1 MTKPQIWVAAFLA
14 AFILLFILQK
24 ATKKEEAPSRD
35 LSSQMNNQMTEENT
49 TGSDLNA
56 EQLIS
61 NFGCTNCHGNDLAGT
76 NIAPALNNLTQ
87 YWGKESLLSYLRNPN
102 DYMNQKRFQEYKEK
116 YRGQIMP
123 SYGNKDI
130 KDLGKI
136 VDYLLSQ

>member
-24 ATKKEEAPSRD
+24 ATKKEEAPLD
-35 LSSQMNNQMTEENT
+35 LSFQMNNQMSEENT
-49 TGSDLNA
+49 A
-56 EQLIS
+56 ELSGQQLIS

-87 YWGKESLLSYLRNPN
+87 FWGKESLLNYLRNPN
-102 DYMNQKRFQEYKEK
+102 DFMNQKRFQEYKEK
-116 YRGQIMP
+116 YSGQIMP

-136 VDYLLSQ
+136 VDYLLAQ

>member
-24 ATKKEEAPSRD
+24 ATKKEEAPRD
-35 LSSQMNNQMTEENT
+35 LSSQMNNPMSEENVT
-49 TGSDLNA
+49 ELSGQ
-56 EQLIS
+56 QLIN

-76 NIAPALNNLTQ
+76 NIAPALTNLTQ
-87 YWGKESLLSYLRNPN
+87 FWGKESLLNYLRNPN
-102 DYMNQKRFQEYKEK
+102 DFMNQKRFQEYKEK
-116 YRGQIMP
+116 YSGQIMP

-136 VDYLLSQ
+136 VDYLLEQ

>member
-24 ATKKEEAPSRD
+24 ATKKEEAPRD
-35 LSSQMNNQMTEENT
+35 LSSQMNNPMTEQST
-49 TGSDLNA
+49 TELSGQ
-56 EQLIS
+56 QLIS

-76 NIAPALNNLTQ
+76 NLAPALNNLTQ
-87 YWGKESLLSYLRNPN
+87 FWGKENLLSYLRNPN
-102 DYMNQKRFQEYKEK
+102 DYMNEKRFQEYKEK

-136 VDYLLSQ
+136 VDYLLTK

>member
-24 ATKKEEAPSRD
+24 ATKKEEAPRD
-35 LSSQMNNQMTEENT
+35 FSSQTNNPMSEENAT
-49 TGSDLNA
+49 ELSGQ
-56 EQLIS
+56 QLIS
-61 NFGCTNCHGNDLAGT
+61 NFGCTNCHGGDLTGT

-87 YWGKESLLSYLRNPN
+87 FWGKESLLNYLRNPN
-102 DYMNQKRFQEYKEK
+102 DFMNQKRFQEYKEK
-116 YRGQIMP
+116 YSGQIMP

-136 VDYLLSQ
+136 VDYLLAQ

>member
-24 ATKKEEAPSRD
+24 ATKKEEAARD
-35 LSSQMNNQMTEENT
+35 LSSQMNNPMSEENAT
-49 TGSDLNA
+49 ELSGQ
-56 EQLIS
+56 QLIN

-76 NIAPALNNLTQ
+76 NIAPALTNLTQ
-87 YWGKESLLSYLRNPN
+87 FWGKESLLNYLRNPN
-102 DYMNQKRFQEYKEK
+102 DFMNQKRFQEYKEK
-116 YRGQIMP
+116 YSGQIMP

-136 VDYLLSQ
+136 VDYLLEQ